1 MEPQKA
7 SHSNSNPE
15 KNKVGGITL
24 PNIKLYYEA
33 IVMKTA
39 WYFSKYTNQWNRTE
53 SSEIN
58 PCLYSQLIFDQGSKN
73 IQWGKDNLFNKW
85 FWENETDYKQ
95 KIK

>member
-7 SHSNSNPE
+7 PHSNSNPE

-39 WYFSKYTNQWNRTE
+39 WYFSKYRSFTY
-53 SSEIN
+53 
-58 PCLYSQLIFDQGSKN
+58 LV
-73 IQWGKDNLFNKW
+73 
-85 FWENETDYKQ
+85 
-95 KIK
+95 